1 MMLKPDFKKL
11 LAKIK
16 EIEIK
21 IRKAVNAQTKGN
33 FSSLFRGTGL
43 EFDDVRIYQYGDDIR
58 HIDWHV
64 SAKDENTYIKV
75 FKEEKEQTVFF
86 LLDVSESQNL
96 FTIEKSK
103 IEIAKEICSVLALSA
118 VKEANEIGLL
128 CFSDQKEKYIKP
140 SKGMKKAYEVILNLF
155 RLVPISK
162 KTNLND
168 FIKFS
173 LNLIK
178 RKSIVFF
185 ISDFLDDNYQDNLKA
200 LAKKH
205 DLILIHLSTMRETQ
219 IPKLGI
225 IPIFD
230 LETQTKHWINTSS
243 VQFKKDLREKNATK
257 KKELLELVKKY
268 RANYL
273 MIDTDEDY
281 IPKLIKLFRVR
292 NKEK

>member
-1 MMLKPDFKKL
+1 MIKPDFKKI
-11 LAKIK
+11 LARIR

-33 FSSLFRGTGL
+33 FTSLFRGTGL
-43 EFDDVRIYQYGDDIR
+43 EFDDVRTYQYGDDIR

-86 LLDVSESQNL
+86 LLDVSQSQNL
-96 FTIEKSK
+96 STNEKSK
-103 IEIAKEICSVLALSA
+103 IEVAKDICSVLALSA
-118 VKEANEIGLL
+118 VKEANEVGLL

-155 RLVPISK
+155 RLTPISK

-168 FIKFS
+168 FIKFA

-178 RKSIVFF
+178 RKSIVFL

-205 DLILIHLSTMRETQ
+205 DLILIHLSTEKE
-219 IPKLGI
+219 IKLPKLGI

-243 VQFKKDLREKNATK
+243 VQFKKDLREKFAAK
-257 KKELLELVKKY
+257 KKELLELVRKY
-268 RANYL
+268 QVNYL
-273 MIDTDEDY
+273 MVDTEEDF
-281 IPKLIKLFRVR
+281 IPKLVKLFRTR
-292 NKEK
+292 NKNKK

>member
-1 MMLKPDFKKL
+1 MLKPDFKKL